1 MYKEEE
7 AVVSR
12 KSNYKGAKDEN
23 DYEELLYEVYSES
36 ARVLKPGGYLVFTF
50 NNKNIKVW
58 AAMLKAVARAGFYLP
73 EDGILFQ
80 DYIESYK
87 NTAHLRFS
95 GNIQGDF
102 IYSFRKGNAGAA
114 ADGAGGFSEVI
125 RRSVDGAV
133 AQLFRRGKTYTTAEL
148 YQKVLADMTRGLMQ
162 YILWCVNTGSRMED
176 ISALPSDYLDTR
188 LKQALLYEDGVW
200 KRRKD
205 SPNA

>member
-1 MYKEEE
+1 MRHRCRFPDESVDAVITDPPYGSNVQYAELSVIWNAWYAIYRGLDRCVYKEEE

-133 AQLFRRGKTYTTAEL
+133 AGCSGAGKL
-148 YQKVLADMTRGLMQ
+148 
-162 YILWCVNTGSRMED
+162 I
-176 ISALPSDYLDTR
+176 R
-188 LKQALLYEDGVW
+188 LRSCI
-200 KRRKD
+200 KRCWRT
-205 SPNA
+205 